1 LVRESVSWWI
11 AVNWDDELPLL
22 TWRSMLAESGW
33 GCPTWPLEWFGRD
46 LSRGS
51 EAIVLEE
58 FQAAGAVGAAT
69 GTGMM
74 LAAPTLLAHGSD
86 EIKGRLLKRIITGE
100 DKWCQLFSEPGSG
113 SDLAGVTTTAILDG
127 DHWVVNGQKVW
138 NSGAHHAANGMLLAR
153 TDWDVPKHQGLTYFA
168 IRMDQPGV
176 EVRPLRQMNGYAT
189 FNEVF
194 MSDAVVSTS
203 DVVGEVGNG
212 WNIAQTTLAHERV
225 AATGRGPSLPKHG
238 GSTVVAARA
247 EAREYFSTYRWYPQ
261 RAGRPDLVKSHLRT
275 AGKTKDP
282 VLRQEVVKL
291 ISMQRIAGWTQQR
304 AKAARAQG
312 RKPGPEGSLTK
323 LMNSRIAQHASKVHS
338 QIAGPAGCL
347 VGTEGALGGL
357 VAEVI
362 LSVPAA
368 SIAGGTDEIQRNII
382 GERVLGLARE
392 LSVDSD
398 GPFREVRL
406 NRGSSAGLAT

>member
-1 LVRESVSWWI
+1 
-11 AVNWDDELPLL
+11 
-22 TWRSMLAESGW
+22 
-33 GCPTWPLEWFGRD
+33 
-46 LSRGS
+46 
-51 EAIVLEE
+51 
-58 FQAAGAVGAAT
+58 
-69 GTGMM
+69 
-74 LAAPTLLAHGSD
+74 
-86 EIKGRLLKRIITGE
+86 
-100 DKWCQLFSEPGSG
+100 
-113 SDLAGVTTTAILDG
+113 
-127 DHWVVNGQKVW
+127 
-138 NSGAHHAANGMLLAR
+138 
-153 TDWDVPKHQGLTYFA
+153 
-168 IRMDQPGV
+168 MDQPGV